1 MYFFFIQN
9 PIATKLEKANMMVLS
24 KQMSDK
30 DRSMKTHLLIRSSSD
45 GDDKLSG
52 EKVWKNNGFIKDVK
66 LELNLEKVNM
76 PENAIH

>member
-1 MYFFFIQN
+1 
-9 PIATKLEKANMMVLS
+9 MMVLS

-30 DRSMKTHLLIRSSSD
+30 DRSMKTQLLIRSSSD